1 MSEPLSKLER
11 WIKISGLLII
21 AGLVVE
27 LITLYWDHPTSFLVF
42 SFIGAVL
49 IAVGILAYLYSIVTL
64 RH

>member
-27 LITLYWDHPTSFLVF
+27 LITLHWDHPTSFLVF
-42 SFIGAVL
+42 SFIGAAL
-49 IAVGILAYLYSIVTL
+49 IAIGILAYLYSIVSV

>member
-27 LITLYWDHPTSFLVF
+27 LITLHWDHPTSFLVF
-42 SFIGAVL
+42 LFTGGVL
-49 IAVGILAYLYSIVTL
+49 IAIGILAYLLSIVSL